1 MYDTLYPHRQG
12 IIFFLFLAG
21 LFLSSLQP
29 IFAGDAAQTDM
40 KIDYGIIAGE
50 WKRIDGGYVVKVKD
64 VKADGQAV
72 VSYFNPKPIHVAE
85 ATISTEQSLIK
96 LFIKFQDKNYE
107 GSTYRLYYYAQ
118 KDALVGFYYQAA
130 MDRTYE
136 VIFLRKAL

>member
-1 MYDTLYPHRQG
+1 MSNTLYPPRQG
-12 IIFFLFLAG
+12 LIFFLFIAG

-29 IFAGDAAQTDM
+29 TFAGEVTQTDT

-50 WKRIDGGYVVKVKD
+50 WKRIDGDYVVKVKD
-64 VKADGQAV
+64 VKADGPAV

-85 ATISTEQSLIK
+85 AAISTEESLIK

-107 GSTYRLYYYAQ
+107 GSTYKLYYYAK

-130 MDRTYE
+130 MDKTFE